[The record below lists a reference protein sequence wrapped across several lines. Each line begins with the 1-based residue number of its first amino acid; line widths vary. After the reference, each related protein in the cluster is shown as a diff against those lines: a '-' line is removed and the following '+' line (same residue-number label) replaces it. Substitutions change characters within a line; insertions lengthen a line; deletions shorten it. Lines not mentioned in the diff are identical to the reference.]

1 VEAFAMRILISNDD
15 GYLASGLSALHGVIA
30 PAAETL
36 VIAPDRNRS
45 GASNSLT
52 LTRPLRVH
60 TGPNGFLYLDGT
72 PTDCVH
78 VGLTGL
84 MDPEPD
90 MVIAG
95 INHGANLGDDVIYS
109 GTVAAAMEG
118 RYLGFPAVA
127 ISLVGSDPQHFESAA
142 QVALLLLQRVQ
153 QTPLPRDS
161 IINVNVPDLP
171 FDEIKGFRATRLGC
185 RHKSEPVIRS
195 KDPNGGEIYW
205 VGPAGEGQDCGEG
218 TDFFAVREGYV
229 SVTPLQID
237 LTRHSQ
243 TDQVGQ
249 WLDA

>member
-1 VEAFAMRILISNDD
+1 MRILISNDD
-15 GYLASGLSALHGVIA
+15 GYLAAGLAALNAAVSSI
-30 PAAETL
+30 AETF

-52 LTRPLRVH
+52 LTRPLRVS
-60 TGPNGFLYLDGT
+60 TAPNGFRHLDGT

-95 INHGANLGDDVIYS
+95 INHGANLGDDVLYS

-127 ISLVGSDPQHFESAA
+127 ISLAGSNAQHFDSAA
-142 QVALLLLQRVQ
+142 EIALQVLTRMQDH
-153 QTPLPRDS
+153 PLPRDS
-161 IINVNVPDLP
+161 ILNVNVPDLP
-171 FDEIKGFRATRLGC
+171 FELIKGFRATRLGC
-185 RHKSEPVIRS
+185 RHKSDPVIRS
-195 KDPNGGEIYW
+195 QDPSGREIYW

-218 TDFFAVREGYV
+218 TDFLAIQEGYV

-237 LTRHSQ
+237 LTRH
-243 TDQVGQ
+243 GQ
-249 WLDA
+249 LEQIQSWLTT

>member
-1 VEAFAMRILISNDD
+1 MHILISNDD
-15 GYLASGLSALHGVIA
+15 GYLAPGLAALHAAISSV
-30 PAAETL
+30 AETF

-52 LTRPLRVH
+52 LTRPLRVS
-60 TGPNGFLYLDGT
+60 TGPNGFLHLDGT

-95 INHGANLGDDVIYS
+95 INHGANLGDDVLYS

-127 ISLVGSDPQHFESAA
+127 ISLADSNVQHFDAA
-142 QVALLLLQRVQ
+142 ARIALQVLERMQSH
-153 QTPLPRDS
+153 PLPRDS
-161 IINVNVPDLP
+161 ILNVNVPDLP
-171 FDEIKGFRATRLGC
+171 FELIKGFRATRLGC
-185 RHKSEPVIRS
+185 RHKSDPVIRS
-195 KDPNGGEIYW
+195 QDPSGREIYW

-218 TDFFAVREGYV
+218 TDFLAIQEGYV

-237 LTRHSQ
+237 LTRH
-243 TDQVGQ
+243 GQ
-249 WLDA
+249 LEQLQGWLTA

>member
-1 VEAFAMRILISNDD
+1 MRILLSNDD
-15 GYLASGLSALHGVIA
+15 GYLAAGLAALNVAVSSI
-30 PAAETL
+30 AETF

-52 LTRPLRVH
+52 LTRPLRVS
-60 TGPNGFLYLDGT
+60 TAPSGFHHLDGT

-95 INHGANLGDDVIYS
+95 INHGANLGDDVLYS

-127 ISLVGSDPQHFESAA
+127 ISLAGSNAQHFDSAA
-142 QVALLLLQRVQ
+142 WTALQVLERMQEH
-153 QTPLPRDS
+153 PLPRDS
-161 IINVNVPDLP
+161 ILNINVPDLP
-171 FDEIKGFRATRLGC
+171 FESIKGFRATRLGC
-185 RHKSEPVIRS
+185 RHKSDPVIRS
-195 KDPNGGEIYW
+195 QDPTGREIYW
-205 VGPAGEGQDCGEG
+205 VGPAGEGQDCGKG
-218 TDFFAVREGYV
+218 TDFLAIEQGYV

-237 LTRHSQ
+237 LTRH
-243 TDQVGQ
+243 GQ
-249 WLDA
+249 LEQIQSWLTA